1 MIFLNQIIQGVLLG
15 GYYALIA
22 CGLSFMF
29 GVMGVINLAHGSLAV
44 LAAYALFVLADRF
57 GIEPFLGLCLVAP
70 AMALVGWA
78 LQRLVLERSA
88 RGGLLVPVLSTFGL
102 SIIIDNLL
110 FEGFGADT
118 RSLAPYIG
126 DLSYDS
132 WSLSDTIAIGKLAAL
147 TMAVAVVL
155 LGGIQTFLNRTQ
167 IGRAIR
173 ATAEDPDTVGL
184 IGVNARRV
192 NAIAA
197 AIASGD
203 GRGRRRLSG
212 HARDLRPLR
221 WRGPAHLR
229 LRSLG
234 HRRSR
239 IVMGHARRRDRAW
252 RCAESGRAR
261 QSARLL
267 HRRPLHLSR
276 RPVRA
281 AVFRRP
287 RPARP
292 DGAHRETQFVSAR
305 TAAAVERWTP
315 ESRIA
320 IVAAAVIVAV
330 LAIGPGIFSAN
341 AVDKLTTL
349 FIYVILALMW
359 NALVGFCGLVS
370 IGQQAFFGLGA
381 YAAIRLA
388 NWGVGV
394 YPSLFLG
401 ALIVGALAWPLSI
414 LMLRLKGGEFAI
426 GMWVVSELAHL
437 LVNLDTL
444 VRGETGTSL
453 IELNAYA
460 SGTRRALTYWCA
472 LVAMTGLLAIVFGL
486 LRSPLG
492 AAIQAIRDNEEAAE
506 SVGVRVVSAKR
517 LVFTLAAFGAAM
529 AGALWVAT
537 ALTFQPQAYFSP
549 LWTAYMIFMALVGGL
564 GTFEGSILGAVIFF
578 AIEAWFGAM
587 GVWYLVGLGATA
599 LIFALL
605 FPRGI
610 WGWVEDRTSVR
621 LLPIGYRLRLASA
634 GGARTDD
641 VGADKGEAGG

>member
-1 MIFLNQIIQGVLLG
+1 
-15 GYYALIA
+15 
-22 CGLSFMF
+22 
-29 GVMGVINLAHGSLAV
+29 
-44 LAAYALFVLADRF
+44 
-57 GIEPFLGLCLVAP
+57 
-70 AMALVGWA
+70 
-78 LQRLVLERSA
+78 
-88 RGGLLVPVLSTFGL
+88 
-102 SIIIDNLL
+102 
-110 FEGFGADT
+110 
-118 RSLAPYIG
+118 
-126 DLSYDS
+126 
-132 WSLSDTIAIGKLAAL
+132 
-147 TMAVAVVL
+147 
-155 LGGIQTFLNRTQ
+155 
-167 IGRAIR
+167 
-173 ATAEDPDTVGL
+173 
-184 IGVNARRV
+184 
-192 NAIAA
+192 
-197 AIASGD
+197 
-203 GRGRRRLSG
+203 
-212 HARDLRPLR
+212 
-221 WRGPAHLR
+221 
-229 LRSLG
+229 
-234 HRRSR
+234 
-239 IVMGHARRRDRAW
+239 
-252 RCAESGRAR
+252 
-261 QSARLL
+261 
-267 HRRPLHLSR
+267 
-276 RPVRA
+276 
-281 AVFRRP
+281 
-287 RPARP
+287 
-292 DGAHRETQFVSAR
+292 VSAS
-305 TAAAVERWTP
+305 APAAVERWTP

-320 IVAAAVIVAV
+320 IVAAAVIIAV

-414 LMLRLKGGEFAI
+414 VMLRLKGGEFAI

-472 LVAMTGLLAIVFGL
+472 LVAMSGLLAIVFRL

-506 SVGVRVVSAKR
+506 SVGVRVMSAKR

-578 AIEAWFGAM
+578 AIETWFGAM

-610 WGWVEDRTSVR
+610 WGWIEDRTSLR
-621 LLPIGYRLRLASA
+621 LLPVGYRLRLASPDE
-634 GGARTDD
+634 ARTASDAKSKPESD
-641 VGADKGEAGG
+641 GG